1 MKNKSFA
8 IMAICLVI
16 LGCGSISEV
25 TKLYDD
31 KDMGLRKTA
40 LSNENLQLED
50 INYTQADAGTSTKVA
65 RSFENAPP
73 LIPHSTEGLLPITTD
88 NNICLTCHMPEY
100 AEAVGS
106 TPIPKSHLFS
116 LRDGKDLY
124 GKLSDARFNCTQCH
138 VPQANV
144 TPLVKNN
151 FKADFRDE
159 GSKEKS
165 NLLDVLNEGVR

>member
-1 MKNKSFA
+1 MKNKILAALIVLVA
-8 IMAICLVI
+8 II
-16 LGCGSISEV
+16 GCGSIPKV

-40 LSNENLQLED
+40 LSNENLMLED
-50 INYTQADAGTSTKVA
+50 INYTQADAGTSQKIS

-73 LIPHSTEGLLPITTD
+73 MIPHSTDGLLPITSD
-88 NNICLTCHMPEY
+88 NNICVTCHMPEY

-116 LRDGKDLY
+116 LRDSKDLH

-138 VPQANV
+138 APQANV
-144 TPLVKNN
+144 APLVRND
-151 FKADFRDE
+151 FKADFRDK
-159 GSKEKS
+159 SLKEKS